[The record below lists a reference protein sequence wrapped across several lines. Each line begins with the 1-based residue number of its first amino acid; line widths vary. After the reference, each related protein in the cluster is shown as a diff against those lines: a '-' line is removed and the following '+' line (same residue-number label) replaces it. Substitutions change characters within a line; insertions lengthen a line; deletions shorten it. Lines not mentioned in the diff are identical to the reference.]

1 LSFWCASKA
10 GGSCVLLVEVIEM
23 LWLLHVGVD
32 NALGVSLTG
41 FVEAALGG
49 V

>member
-1 LSFWCASKA
+1 M
-10 GGSCVLLVEVIEM
+10 LLVEVTEM
-23 LWLLHVGVD
+23 LCLLHVGVD

-41 FVEAALGG
+41 FVEAALGR